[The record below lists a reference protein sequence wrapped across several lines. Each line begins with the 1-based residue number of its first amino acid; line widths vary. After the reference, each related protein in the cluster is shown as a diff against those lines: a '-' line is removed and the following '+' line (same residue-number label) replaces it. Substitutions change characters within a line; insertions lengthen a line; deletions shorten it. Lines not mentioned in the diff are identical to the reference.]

1 MSIQFELLDKLVE
14 YEKRFENEV
23 REKEIKLLRDI
34 CITEDDYNE
43 IVELLKALIKSKT
56 ISIISPPSIILI

>member
-14 YEKRFENEV
+14 YEKRFENEIK
-23 REKEIKLLRDI
+23 EKEIKLLRDI

-43 IVELLKALIKSKT
+43 IVALLKDLVKSKNFE
-56 ISIISPPSIILI
+56 SI